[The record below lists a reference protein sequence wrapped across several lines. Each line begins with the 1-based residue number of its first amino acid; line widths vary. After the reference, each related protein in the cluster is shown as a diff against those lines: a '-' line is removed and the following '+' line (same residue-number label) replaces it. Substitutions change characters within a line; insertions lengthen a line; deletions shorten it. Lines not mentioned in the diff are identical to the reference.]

1 MPLRKTQSGW
11 MQGSKHFKTKA
22 AAIAARTAAYA
33 NGYKGENMVTFSIKG
48 NQAVKDIDN
57 GDDTLV
63 ELIMDLL
70 HSGIVTHIMHWQT
83 ESYAAHQALG
93 EYYSEI
99 PELIDAVVE
108 AYQGK
113 TKVILRNFPVEMEA
127 YEEMTPLAYMEYL
140 SQELMEGRALFGDDS
155 EIQNL
160 VDSIAELIDS
170 TMYKLRRFK

>member
-1 MPLRKTQSGW
+1 MT
-11 MQGSKHFKTKA
+11 
-22 AAIAARTAAYA
+22 
-33 NGYKGENMVTFSIKG
+33 MVTFKIGEQPEEKE
-48 NQAVKDIDN
+48 
-57 GDDTLV
+57 TLTDLV
-63 ELIMDLL
+63 MCLL
-70 HSGIVTHIMHWQT
+70 HSATVTHIMHWQT

-99 PELIDAVVE
+99 PEAVDAVVE

-113 TKVILRNFPVEMEA
+113 TGIILRGFPVKMES
-127 YEEMTPLAYMEYL
+127 YEDMQPLAYMEYL
-140 SQELMEGRALFGDDS
+140 SQELIDGRALFGDDS

>member
-1 MPLRKTQSGW
+1 
-11 MQGSKHFKTKA
+11 
-22 AAIAARTAAYA
+22 
-33 NGYKGENMVTFSIKG
+33 MVTFKIGEQPQETESLT
-48 NQAVKDIDN
+48 D
-57 GDDTLV
+57 LV
-63 ELIMDLL
+63 MCLL

-99 PELIDAVVE
+99 PELIDQVIE

-113 TKVILRNFPVEMEA
+113 TSIILRNFPIETES
-127 YEEMTPLAYMEYL
+127 YQDITPLRYMEYL
-140 SQELMEGRALFGDDS
+140 SEKLMLNRNLFGTDS

-160 VDSIAELIDS
+160 IDAIADLIDS